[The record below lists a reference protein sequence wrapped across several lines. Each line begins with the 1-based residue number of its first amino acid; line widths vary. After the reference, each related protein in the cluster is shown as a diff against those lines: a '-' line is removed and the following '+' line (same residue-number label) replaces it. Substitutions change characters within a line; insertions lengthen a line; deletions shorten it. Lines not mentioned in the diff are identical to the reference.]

1 MSQKENTR
9 FIQTRW
15 PYSRTGTFQPL
26 QIQEDLKWKEHIN
39 NVTKKASSTLGF
51 LRRNL
56 QHCPRECRKTAYIAL
71 VRSIMEY
78 DAIIWDPYNKKDIN
92 KLENLQRRGAH
103 FITKEYKSW
112 EEGSI
117 TKMLRDLDL
126 PLLQKPGDNI
136 SDWYSFTKWLRGR
149 YQRFLRMII
158 YPHVTVNRPVKTF
171 PYDSH
176 SNWYLS
182 QR

>member
-56 QHCPRECRKTAYIAL
+56 QHCPRECRKNSLHGTDPVNNGI
-71 VRSIMEY
+71 RSY
-78 DAIIWDPYNKKDIN
+78 H
-92 KLENLQRRGAH
+92 LG
-103 FITKEYKSW
+103 
-112 EEGSI
+112 
-117 TKMLRDLDL
+117 
-126 PLLQKPGDNI
+126 
-136 SDWYSFTKWLRGR
+136 
-149 YQRFLRMII
+149 
-158 YPHVTVNRPVKTF
+158 PV
-171 PYDSH
+171 
-176 SNWYLS
+176 
-182 QR
+182 